1 MTPRNPLKRRLG
13 EGAILFGAWIGT
25 GSATNVEIMAHL
37 GFDFLIVDLEHG
49 QGDLGDL
56 LAMLRVIAGSPAAAV
71 VRVPWNDQVL
81 LKRVLDLGAE
91 NLMIPQIESVAEAHA
106 AVAACRYP
114 PLGRRGYAAPNV
126 RASGY
131 GRNPGY
137 MAEANDELLL
147 ILQVESEASVRLA
160 GEVAAVE
167 GVDVPFL
174 GVNDMAGSIGLLERL
189 EQPPVRSLVAEF
201 EAAMRAV
208 GKPMGT
214 VPSAGASVGEL
225 IAAGY
230 RFLPMTSDVG
240 LLRDG
245 ATEALRAA
253 RALLPGN
260 GGAVAE
266 RQGPTYG

>member
-1 MTPRNPLKRRLG
+1 M
-13 EGAILFGAWIGT
+13 
-25 GSATNVEIMAHL
+25 
-37 GFDFLIVDLEHG
+37 
-49 QGDLGDL
+49 
-56 LAMLRVIAGSPAAAV
+56 
-71 VRVPWNDQVL
+71 
-81 LKRVLDLGAE
+81 
-91 NLMIPQIESVAEAHA
+91 
-106 AVAACRYP
+106 
-114 PLGRRGYAAPNV
+114 
-126 RASGY
+126 
-131 GRNPGY
+131 
-137 MAEANDELLL
+137 
-147 ILQVESEASVRLA
+147 
-160 GEVAAVE
+160 
-167 GVDVPFL
+167 PFL

-245 ATEALRAA
+245 AAEVLRAA

>member
-1 MTPRNPLKRRLG
+1 MAPRNVLKRRLSGG
-13 EGAILFGAWIGT
+13 ELVFGAWIGT

-37 GFDFLIVDLEHG
+37 GFDFLIIDLEHG
-49 QGDLGDL
+49 QGELGDL
-56 LAMLRVIAGSPAAAV
+56 LAMLRVMAASPAAAV
-71 VRVPWNDQVL
+71 VRVPWNDQAL

-91 NLMIPQIESVAEAHA
+91 NLMIPQVESVAEAQA

-131 GRNPGY
+131 GRNAGY
-137 MAEANDELLL
+137 MAQANDELLL

-160 GEVAAVE
+160 GEIAAVE

-189 EQPPVRSLVAEF
+189 EQPPVRSLAVEF
-201 EAAMRAV
+201 EAAMRTA

-214 VPSAGASVGEL
+214 VPSAGASVADL
-225 IAAGY
+225 VAAGY

-245 ATEALRAA
+245 AIEALRAVE
-253 RALLPGN
+253 ALRPDRTPASVGR
-260 GGAVAE
+260 GG
-266 RQGPTYG
+266 PSYG

>member
-1 MTPRNPLKRRLG
+1 VKNGLKRRLSEG
-13 EGAILFGAWIGT
+13 ELLFGAWIGT

-37 GFDFLIVDLEHG
+37 GFDFLIIDLEHG
-49 QGDLGDL
+49 QGELGEL
-56 LAMLRVIAGSPAAAV
+56 LAMLRVAAASPAAAV

-91 NLMIPQIESVAEAHA
+91 NIMIPQIESVREAQE

-131 GRNPGY
+131 GRNPNY
-137 MAEANDELLL
+137 LAEANAELLL
-147 ILQVESEASVRLA
+147 ILQIESENAVRSA
-160 GEVAAVE
+160 AAIAAVD
-167 GVDVPFL
+167 GLDVPFL

-189 EQPPVRSLVAEF
+189 DQHPVRVLAT
-201 EAAMRAV
+201 EAAAGMAAT

-214 VPSAGASVGEL
+214 VPSAGASLADLV
-225 IAAGY
+225 AAGY
-230 RFLPMTSDVG
+230 RFLPMASDVG

-245 ATEALRAA
+245 ALEALRAA
-253 RALLPGN
+253 ATLRPGA
-260 GGAVAE
+260 GARPAAAT
-266 RQGPTYG
+266 GAPTYG

>member
-1 MTPRNPLKRRLG
+1 M
-13 EGAILFGAWIGT
+13 AD
-25 GSATNVEIMAHL
+25 VE
-37 GFDFLIVDLEHG
+37 
-49 QGDLGDL
+49 L
-56 LAMLRVIAGSPAAAV
+56 LPIA
-71 VRVPWNDQVL
+71 RH
-81 LKRVLDLGAE
+81 E
-91 NLMIPQIESVAEAHA
+91 YAEAFQWYA
-106 AVAACRYP
+106 EQSVVAA
-114 PLGRRGYAAPNV
+114 
-126 RASGY
+126 
-131 GRNPGY
+131 
-137 MAEANDELLL
+137 
-147 ILQVESEASVRLA
+147 
-160 GEVAAVE
+160 
-167 GVDVPFL
+167 
-174 GVNDMAGSIGLLERL
+174 ERFT
-189 EQPPVRSLVAEF
+189 AEF